1 MDQRVDSLKRLSVQ
15 GDTVR
20 ILQIT
25 DMHLTAYPGGKLL
38 GLDTDYSLKA
48 VLDLIKD
55 ERGVA
60 DLVLATGDLADAGVA
75 GAYRRAID
83 YFSQVATNQAWL
95 PGNHDDVDV
104 MREIGG
110 QERTAGEIRVGN
122 WQILL
127 LNSQVPGEVDGRL
140 GEAELARLENALANG
155 AEENLHSLVCLH
167 HHPISIGCD
176 WLDQQIVED
185 ADSFFEVIDRFPNV
199 RCILWG
205 HVHQEVHTTRGA
217 IDLLCAP
224 STCIQFLPKQ
234 VDFALD
240 SKPPGYR
247 WLDLHADGSFETGVS
262 RAERGVFPVDREA
275 GGYL

>member
-20 ILQIT
+20 ILQVT
-25 DMHLTAYPGGKLL
+25 DMHLSAFPGGKLL
-38 GLDTDYSLKA
+38 GLDTDYSLQA
-48 VLDLIKD
+48 VLDLIRE
-55 ERGVA
+55 ERGAA

-75 GAYRRAID
+75 GAYRRAAD
-83 YFSQVATNQAWL
+83 YLTQVAKDQVWL
-95 PGNHDDVDV
+95 PGNHDNVEV

-110 QERTAGEIRVGN
+110 LERTSGEVRVGN

-140 GEAELARLENALANG
+140 GEAELARLEEALANG
-155 AEENLHSLVCLH
+155 AAENLHSLVCLH

-176 WLDQQIVED
+176 WLDQQMVED
-185 ADSFFEVIDRFPNV
+185 ADAFFAVIDKFPNV
-199 RCILWG
+199 RAILWG
-205 HVHQEVHTTRGA
+205 HVHQEVHKARGSVE
-217 IDLLCAP
+217 LLCAP
-224 STCIQFLPKQ
+224 STCIQFLPNQ

-240 SKPPGYR
+240 NKPPGYR

-262 RAERGVFPVDREA
+262 RAETGVFPVDREA